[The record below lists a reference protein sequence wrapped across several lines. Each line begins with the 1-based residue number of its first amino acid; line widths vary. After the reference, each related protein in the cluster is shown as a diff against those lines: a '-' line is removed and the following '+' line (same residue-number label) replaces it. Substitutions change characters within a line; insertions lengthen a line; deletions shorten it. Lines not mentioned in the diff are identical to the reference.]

1 MLRKTL
7 GLTSQHTTWPAEA
20 SPFRTPRRQFDFP
33 NPWSWETSHLFSV
46 GSSPPIGSA
55 THFVPLHQ
63 CLSDAGRPVPSTKQ
77 IPRLG
82 LFIKRIVDLF
92 LSSAALLLLWPLMLL
107 IAIAVKLE
115 SPGPVIYSAIRAGKK
130 GRTFTCYKF
139 RTMVEGANSL
149 KGSLR
154 PMNQRRGPFFKIADD
169 PRVTRLGRLL
179 RRYSLD
185 ELPQFW
191 NVLKGDMTLVGPRP
205 HPLDDVALYLPEH
218 HSRLD
223 VKPGLTGLWQVTA
236 RADPSFAI
244 CFVLDLAYIR
254 RWSLLLDCRILLR
267 TIPEVLSGNGE

>member
-20 SPFRTPRRQFDFP
+20 SPFRTPRLQFDFP

-63 CLSDAGRPVPSTKQ
+63 CLSDAGRPVSSTKQ

-115 SPGPVIYSAIRAGKK
+115 
-130 GRTFTCYKF
+130 
-139 RTMVEGANSL
+139 
-149 KGSLR
+149 
-154 PMNQRRGPFFKIADD
+154 
-169 PRVTRLGRLL
+169 
-179 RRYSLD
+179 
-185 ELPQFW
+185 
-191 NVLKGDMTLVGPRP
+191 
-205 HPLDDVALYLPEH
+205 
-218 HSRLD
+218 
-223 VKPGLTGLWQVTA
+223 
-236 RADPSFAI
+236 
-244 CFVLDLAYIR
+244 
-254 RWSLLLDCRILLR
+254 
-267 TIPEVLSGNGE
+267 

>member
-20 SPFRTPRRQFDFP
+20 ARFRTPRRQFDFP
-33 NPWSWETSHLFSV
+33 NPWSWEASHLFSAS
-46 GSSPPIGSA
+46 SSPPFRST
-55 THFVPLHQ
+55 THLVPLHQ
-63 CLSDAGRPVPSTKQ
+63 CLSDASRPVLSTEQ

-92 LSSAALLLLWPLMLL
+92 LSAAALLLLWPLMLL

-115 SPGPVIYSAIRAGKK
+115 SPGPAIYSAIRAGKK
-130 GRTFTCYKF
+130 GRTFACYKF
-139 RTMVEGANSL
+139 RTMVDGANSI
-149 KGSLR
+149 KGILR

-236 RADPSFAI
+236 RADPSFEI
-244 CFVLDLAYIR
+244 CMLLDLSYIE
-254 RWSLLLDCRILLR
+254 RWSLLLDCKILLK
-267 TIPEVLSGNGE
+267 TIPALLAGEGQ

>member
-7 GLTSQHTTWPAEA
+7 GLTSHHTTWPAEA
-20 SPFRTPRRQFDFP
+20 APFRTPRRQFDFP
-33 NPWSWETSHLFSV
+33 NPWSWEASHLFSAS
-46 GSSPPIGSA
+46 SSPPLDLT
-55 THFVPLHQ
+55 THLVPPHQ
-63 CLSDAGRPVPSTKQ
+63 CLSGAGRPVPSTKQ

-92 LSSAALLLLWPLMLL
+92 LSAAALLFLWPLMLL

-130 GRTFTCYKF
+130 GRTFVCYKF
-139 RTMVEGANSL
+139 RTMVDGANGL
-149 KGSLR
+149 KGGLR
-154 PMNQRRGPFFKIADD
+154 PLNQRRGPFFKIADD

-218 HSRLD
+218 HFRLD

-236 RADPSFAI
+236 RTDPSFAT
-244 CFVLDLAYIR
+244 CFALDLAYIR

>member
-7 GLTSQHTTWPAEA
+7 GLALQPTSWPAEA
-20 SPFRTPRRQFDFP
+20 APFRTPRRRSDFS
-33 NPWSWETSHLFSV
+33 NPCSREPSHLLSAS
-46 GSSPPIGSA
+46 SSPPLHSA
-55 THFVPLHQ
+55 THLAPIQQ
-63 CLSDAGRPVPSTKQ
+63 CLSDAGRRALSTKR
-77 IPRLG
+77 ISRIG
-82 LFIKRIVDLF
+82 LLLKRIMDLL
-92 LSSAALLLLWPLMLL
+92 LSSTALLLLWPLMLV
-107 IAIAVKLE
+107 IAVAVKLE
-115 SPGPVIYSAIRAGKK
+115 SSGPVIYPAPRAGRK
-130 GRTFTCYKF
+130 GRTFACYKF
-139 RTMVEGANSL
+139 RTMVDGADGL
-149 KGSLR
+149 KGNLR

-179 RRYSLD
+179 RKYSLD

-236 RADPSFAI
+236 RANPSFAT
-244 CFVLDLAYIR
+244 CFALDLAYIR
-254 RWSLLLDCRILLR
+254 RWSLLLDCRILLK